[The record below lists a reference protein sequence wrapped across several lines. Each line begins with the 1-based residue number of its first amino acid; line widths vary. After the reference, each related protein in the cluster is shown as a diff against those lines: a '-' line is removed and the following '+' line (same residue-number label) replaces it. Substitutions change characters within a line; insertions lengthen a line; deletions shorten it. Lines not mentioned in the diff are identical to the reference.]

1 MEVSVTER
9 WIGTPPNEMQMQW
22 RLESAQWNVYMK
34 MQNKPESDAVM
45 KMQNQLSLML

>member
-1 MEVSVTER
+1 MR
-9 WIGTPPNEMQMQW
+9 LLKLKNPNKAGTPPNEMQIQW

-45 KMQNQLSLML
+45 KMQNQLML